1 MKKLLGIIILS
12 LLVSFNA
19 QSSGYIVKN
28 NLYSNCNI
36 LTKKDQ
42 TSFKNISLIE
52 EKKIKWWDR
61 RKAKSSGWK
70 QSSFKVFIF
79 KATFENGPEIKIRVN
94 SEFKNKDKAEEQ
106 ALKYGIMVGQLP
118 NFLRTN
124 VKTLTVH
131 KGNKAWGG
139 GNKDILI
146 HTGDTMAKGEC
157 GEEVIMHESG
167 HTSLDW
173 SFDGSVSS
181 SKWKK
186 AAKADKKFISEYAK
200 LYPDREDVA
209 ETINWWIAIR
219 CKPNTI
225 SKSNHK
231 KILDGI
237 PNRLRYLDKQNFDM
251 FPLVCGNK

>member
-1 MKKLLGIIILS
+1 MKKLLGIVVLG
-12 LLVSFNA
+12 LLISFNV
-19 QSSGYIVKN
+19 QSAGYIVKN
-28 NLYSNCNI
+28 NLYSNCDI

-42 TSFKNISLIE
+42 TSFKNVSLIK

-61 RKAKSSGWK
+61 RKEKSSGWK

-79 KATFENGPEIKIRVN
+79 KATFENNPEIEIRVN
-94 SEFKNKDKAEEQ
+94 SEFKSKDKAEEQ
-106 ALKYGIMVGQLP
+106 ALEYGIMIGQLP
-118 NFLRTN
+118 NFLRKN
-124 VKTLTVH
+124 VKTLTIH

-139 GNKDILI
+139 GNEDILI

-181 SKWKK
+181 TKWKK
-186 AAKADKKFISEYAK
+186 AAKADNKFISEYAK

-219 CKPNTI
+219 CKPNKI

-231 KILDGI
+231 EILEGI
-237 PNRLRYLDKQNFDM
+237 PNRLNYLDKQNFDM
-251 FPLVCGNK
+251 FPLVCSNK

>member
-1 MKKLLGIIILS
+1 MKKLLGIIIIS
-12 LLVSFNA
+12 LLLSFNA

-42 TSFKNISLIE
+42 TSFKNVSLIE

-146 HTGDTMAKGEC
+146 HTGDTYG
-157 GEEVIMHESG
+157 
-167 HTSLDW
+167 W
-173 SFDGSVSS
+173 
-181 SKWKK
+181 
-186 AAKADKKFISEYAK
+186 
-200 LYPDREDVA
+200 
-209 ETINWWIAIR
+209 
-219 CKPNTI
+219 
-225 SKSNHK
+225 
-231 KILDGI
+231 
-237 PNRLRYLDKQNFDM
+237 
-251 FPLVCGNK
+251 